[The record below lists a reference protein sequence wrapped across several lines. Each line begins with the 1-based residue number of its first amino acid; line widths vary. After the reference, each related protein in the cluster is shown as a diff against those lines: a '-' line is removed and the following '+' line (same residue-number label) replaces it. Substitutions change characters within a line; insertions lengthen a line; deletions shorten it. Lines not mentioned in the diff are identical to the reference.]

1 MNVDLSEVNSLETE
15 EADEIRSIV
24 QSAMYAGPLPPPQML
39 HQLRSGPSPV
49 MADRIMS
56 MAEKEQ
62 AIRSRDNG
70 WLVFNDFARVFGSVV
85 VSFGLSWRSDIL
97 CCHRTASGR
106 NSIRGL
112 RAGSPRLSNI
122 STVRKIHRF
131 SSLCFDM
138 SLCIHPPAPTNTILH
153 PPPQSATSPVIR
165 SKGPDPCRHLP

>member
-1 MNVDLSEVNSLETE
+1 MRENESGSDQQKSDEHEKGTVTSAEPQGDDVDLSEVNSLETE

-39 HQLRSGPSPV
+39 HQYEAVLPG

-85 VSFGLSWRSDIL
+85 VSLGLVGGAIY
-97 CCHRTASGR
+97 CAVIGQPAVAIAFAASG
-106 NSIRGL
+106 L
-112 RAGSPRLSNI
+112 
-122 STVRKIHRF
+122 V
-131 SSLCFDM
+131 
-138 SLCIHPPAPTNTILH
+138 
-153 PPPQSATSPVIR
+153 PQIVKYFNGKKDT
-165 SKGPDPCRHLP
+165 